1 MRINLNPPADAT
13 AKNESTTFL
22 MIRFAITYSVFLLI
36 ILLLMVHLHRVS
48 TTRSEE
54 DFWNQDQ
61 STFESAVSL
70 LDNNFTTMDSIT
82 RQLSMNTKLYHLAT
96 MKSTDDNDFY
106 LSGLTMKQSLASYM
120 YSYNELPF
128 STYFVYLRN
137 SGYIISVNTFN
148 SEQLYYI
155 RNYLSSGANFN
166 EWHDLLNNNL
176 TKDSALYPLSDFM
189 LPESGNAYLYV
200 LNMDVLTY
208 KDIPATVAFHINE
221 QTLRKIFSGVSLG
234 DTGYIIAV
242 DAQDQPVFSL
252 SEDKNTSSE
261 KDLNTLT
268 ESVLS
273 LSYDDNNTCVH
284 NDTHIMRIASKTN
297 DWTFYLVQPES
308 IYPSDYQFIFLLIL
322 FAAIIGGLIM
332 IFILVRNNMRPILHL
347 DDQLQE
353 TLHANTQLIEEAD
366 AIRPVLYDNYLRQLM
381 SGVITTPDELSFIQN
396 YLHLED
402 PSLHYYVLY
411 GVTYENDPAADTFPN
426 ENTSTE
432 SSESMKDIIAGLL
445 ARYFSYENNLYL
457 CSPKKHIYAVLI
469 PFSGTADEI
478 LITLQEKALKF
489 HSELLE
495 EYSIWFFAGIG
506 LSCSFTNIWE
516 SYQQAK
522 DAAGYT
528 SKNYIF
534 LPYEMLKKDSH
545 VYYYPAEFSTR
556 LIRSITGG
564 NKSQVIEI
572 FNLIHQE
579 NIEERSLPFQLLRFL
594 LTDIRNTL
602 LKARFTYTGESTP
615 QIVEIDTMLSQ
626 DELTFR
632 LCEDISIKL
641 CDFFASKSEKNNLI
655 DSIVT
660 YIRENYKNP
669 ALCLSKISDEFHI
682 SESYFSHMFKENMN
696 VNFSVYLEDLRL
708 TEAAHL
714 IEKGESGINE
724 IALEVG
730 YNNQTSFRRA
740 FKKKYGV
747 TPSSFGVQS

>member
-82 RQLSMNTKLYHLAT
+82 RQLSMNTKLYRLAT

-189 LPESGNAYLYV
+189 LPEIGNAYLYV

-353 TLHANTQLIEEAD
+353 TLHANTQLIEEAA

-457 CSPKKHIYAVLI
+457 CYPKKHIYAVLI

-545 VYYYPAEFSTR
+545 VYYYPA
-556 LIRSITGG
+556 
-564 NKSQVIEI
+564 
-572 FNLIHQE
+572 
-579 NIEERSLPFQLLRFL
+579 
-594 LTDIRNTL
+594 
-602 LKARFTYTGESTP
+602 
-615 QIVEIDTMLSQ
+615 
-626 DELTFR
+626 
-632 LCEDISIKL
+632 
-641 CDFFASKSEKNNLI
+641 
-655 DSIVT
+655 
-660 YIRENYKNP
+660 
-669 ALCLSKISDEFHI
+669 
-682 SESYFSHMFKENMN
+682 
-696 VNFSVYLEDLRL
+696 
-708 TEAAHL
+708 
-714 IEKGESGINE
+714 
-724 IALEVG
+724 
-730 YNNQTSFRRA
+730 
-740 FKKKYGV
+740 
-747 TPSSFGVQS
+747 

>member
-166 EWHDLLNNNL
+166 EWHDLLNSNL

-353 TLHANTQLIEEAD
+353 TLHANTQLIEEAA

-669 ALCLSKISDEFHI
+669 GALLKQ
-682 SESYFSHMFKENMN
+682 
-696 VNFSVYLEDLRL
+696 DLRRVPHIRKL
-708 TEAAHL
+708 FF
-714 IEKGESGINE
+714 SY
-724 IALEVG
+724 V
-730 YNNQTSFRRA
+730 
-740 FKKKYGV
+740 
-747 TPSSFGVQS
+747 

>member
-353 TLHANTQLIEEAD
+353 TLHANTQLIEEAA

-478 LITLQEKALKF
+478 LITLQEK
-489 HSELLE
+489 H
-495 EYSIWFFAGIG
+495 
-506 LSCSFTNIWE
+506 
-516 SYQQAK
+516 
-522 DAAGYT
+522 
-528 SKNYIF
+528 
-534 LPYEMLKKDSH
+534 
-545 VYYYPAEFSTR
+545 
-556 LIRSITGG
+556 
-564 NKSQVIEI
+564 
-572 FNLIHQE
+572 
-579 NIEERSLPFQLLRFL
+579 
-594 LTDIRNTL
+594 
-602 LKARFTYTGESTP
+602 
-615 QIVEIDTMLSQ
+615 
-626 DELTFR
+626 
-632 LCEDISIKL
+632 
-641 CDFFASKSEKNNLI
+641 
-655 DSIVT
+655 
-660 YIRENYKNP
+660 
-669 ALCLSKISDEFHI
+669 
-682 SESYFSHMFKENMN
+682 
-696 VNFSVYLEDLRL
+696 
-708 TEAAHL
+708 
-714 IEKGESGINE
+714 
-724 IALEVG
+724 
-730 YNNQTSFRRA
+730 
-740 FKKKYGV
+740 
-747 TPSSFGVQS
+747 

>member
-166 EWHDLLNNNL
+166 EWHDLLNSNL

-353 TLHANTQLIEEAD
+353 TLHANTQLIEEAA

-534 LPYEMLKKDSH
+534 LPYEMLKK
-545 VYYYPAEFSTR
+545 R
-556 LIRSITGG
+556 L
-564 NKSQVIEI
+564 
-572 FNLIHQE
+572 
-579 NIEERSLPFQLLRFL
+579 PCLL
-594 LTDIRNTL
+594 
-602 LKARFTYTGESTP
+602 
-615 QIVEIDTMLSQ
+615 LS
-626 DELTFR
+626 
-632 LCEDISIKL
+632 
-641 CDFFASKSEKNNLI
+641 
-655 DSIVT
+655 
-660 YIRENYKNP
+660 
-669 ALCLSKISDEFHI
+669 
-682 SESYFSHMFKENMN
+682 
-696 VNFSVYLEDLRL
+696 
-708 TEAAHL
+708 
-714 IEKGESGINE
+714 G
-724 IALEVG
+724 
-730 YNNQTSFRRA
+730 
-740 FKKKYGV
+740 
-747 TPSSFGVQS
+747 

>member
-137 SGYIISVNTFN
+137 SSYIISVNTFN

-166 EWHDLLNNNL
+166 EWHDLLNSNL

-353 TLHANTQLIEEAD
+353 TLHANTQLIEEAA

-469 PFSGTADEI
+469 PFSGTADEM
-478 LITLQEKALKF
+478 LITLQEKVLKF

-522 DAAGYT
+522 DAASYT

-572 FNLIHQE
+572 FDRSIRRTLKSVHFRSSYYGFYLLI
-579 NIEERSLPFQLLRFL
+579 SA
-594 LTDIRNTL
+594 TL
-602 LKARFTYTGESTP
+602 
-615 QIVEIDTMLSQ
+615 
-626 DELTFR
+626 
-632 LCEDISIKL
+632 C
-641 CDFFASKSEKNNLI
+641 
-655 DSIVT
+655 
-660 YIRENYKNP
+660 
-669 ALCLSKISDEFHI
+669 
-682 SESYFSHMFKENMN
+682 
-696 VNFSVYLEDLRL
+696 
-708 TEAAHL
+708 
-714 IEKGESGINE
+714 
-724 IALEVG
+724 
-730 YNNQTSFRRA
+730 
-740 FKKKYGV
+740 
-747 TPSSFGVQS
+747 

>member
-82 RQLSMNTKLYHLAT
+82 RQLSMNTKLYRLAT

-189 LPESGNAYLYV
+189 LPEIGNAYLYV

-353 TLHANTQLIEEAD
+353 TLHANTQLIEEAA

-495 EYSIWFFAGIG
+495 EYSIWFLQESVSPAPSPTYGNLTNRRKMLQGIPVKTIF
-506 LSCSFTNIWE
+506 SF
-516 SYQQAK
+516 
-522 DAAGYT
+522 
-528 SKNYIF
+528 
-534 LPYEMLKKDSH
+534 
-545 VYYYPAEFSTR
+545 
-556 LIRSITGG
+556 
-564 NKSQVIEI
+564 
-572 FNLIHQE
+572 
-579 NIEERSLPFQLLRFL
+579 
-594 LTDIRNTL
+594 
-602 LKARFTYTGESTP
+602 
-615 QIVEIDTMLSQ
+615 
-626 DELTFR
+626 
-632 LCEDISIKL
+632 
-641 CDFFASKSEKNNLI
+641 
-655 DSIVT
+655 
-660 YIRENYKNP
+660 
-669 ALCLSKISDEFHI
+669 
-682 SESYFSHMFKENMN
+682 HMKC
-696 VNFSVYLEDLRL
+696 
-708 TEAAHL
+708 
-714 IEKGESGINE
+714 
-724 IALEVG
+724 
-730 YNNQTSFRRA
+730 
-740 FKKKYGV
+740 
-747 TPSSFGVQS
+747 

>member
-36 ILLLMVHLHRVS
+36 ILLLMVYLHRVS
-48 TTRSEE
+48 TTRSEQ

-353 TLHANTQLIEEAD
+353 TLHANTQLIEEAA

-411 GVTYENDPAADTFPN
+411 GVTYEDDPAADTFPN

-528 SKNYIF
+528 SC
-534 LPYEMLKKDSH
+534 
-545 VYYYPAEFSTR
+545 
-556 LIRSITGG
+556 
-564 NKSQVIEI
+564 
-572 FNLIHQE
+572 
-579 NIEERSLPFQLLRFL
+579 LL
-594 LTDIRNTL
+594 
-602 LKARFTYTGESTP
+602 YTS
-615 QIVEIDTMLSQ
+615 
-626 DELTFR
+626 
-632 LCEDISIKL
+632 
-641 CDFFASKSEKNNLI
+641 
-655 DSIVT
+655 
-660 YIRENYKNP
+660 
-669 ALCLSKISDEFHI
+669 
-682 SESYFSHMFKENMN
+682 
-696 VNFSVYLEDLRL
+696 
-708 TEAAHL
+708 
-714 IEKGESGINE
+714 
-724 IALEVG
+724 
-730 YNNQTSFRRA
+730 
-740 FKKKYGV
+740 
-747 TPSSFGVQS
+747 PSPRDRG

>member
-82 RQLSMNTKLYHLAT
+82 RQLSMNTKLYRLAT

-189 LPESGNAYLYV
+189 LPEIGNAYLYV

-353 TLHANTQLIEEAD
+353 TLHANTQLIEEAA

-534 LPYEMLKKDSH
+534 LPYEMLKK
-545 VYYYPAEFSTR
+545 R
-556 LIRSITGG
+556 L
-564 NKSQVIEI
+564 
-572 FNLIHQE
+572 
-579 NIEERSLPFQLLRFL
+579 PCLL
-594 LTDIRNTL
+594 
-602 LKARFTYTGESTP
+602 
-615 QIVEIDTMLSQ
+615 LS
-626 DELTFR
+626 
-632 LCEDISIKL
+632 
-641 CDFFASKSEKNNLI
+641 
-655 DSIVT
+655 
-660 YIRENYKNP
+660 
-669 ALCLSKISDEFHI
+669 
-682 SESYFSHMFKENMN
+682 
-696 VNFSVYLEDLRL
+696 
-708 TEAAHL
+708 
-714 IEKGESGINE
+714 G
-724 IALEVG
+724 
-730 YNNQTSFRRA
+730 
-740 FKKKYGV
+740 
-747 TPSSFGVQS
+747 

>member
-82 RQLSMNTKLYHLAT
+82 RQLSMNTKLYRLAT

-353 TLHANTQLIEEAD
+353 TLHANTQLIEEAA

-572 FNLIHQE
+572 FNLIH
-579 NIEERSLPFQLLRFL
+579 
-594 LTDIRNTL
+594 
-602 LKARFTYTGESTP
+602 
-615 QIVEIDTMLSQ
+615 
-626 DELTFR
+626 
-632 LCEDISIKL
+632 
-641 CDFFASKSEKNNLI
+641 
-655 DSIVT
+655 
-660 YIRENYKNP
+660 
-669 ALCLSKISDEFHI
+669 
-682 SESYFSHMFKENMN
+682 
-696 VNFSVYLEDLRL
+696 
-708 TEAAHL
+708 
-714 IEKGESGINE
+714 
-724 IALEVG
+724 
-730 YNNQTSFRRA
+730 
-740 FKKKYGV
+740 
-747 TPSSFGVQS
+747 

>member
-1 MRINLNPPADAT
+1 
-13 AKNESTTFL
+13 
-22 MIRFAITYSVFLLI
+22 
-36 ILLLMVHLHRVS
+36 
-48 TTRSEE
+48 
-54 DFWNQDQ
+54 
-61 STFESAVSL
+61 
-70 LDNNFTTMDSIT
+70 
-82 RQLSMNTKLYHLAT
+82 
-96 MKSTDDNDFY
+96 
-106 LSGLTMKQSLASYM
+106 
-120 YSYNELPF
+120 
-128 STYFVYLRN
+128 
-137 SGYIISVNTFN
+137 
-148 SEQLYYI
+148 
-155 RNYLSSGANFN
+155 
-166 EWHDLLNNNL
+166 
-176 TKDSALYPLSDFM
+176 
-189 LPESGNAYLYV
+189 
-200 LNMDVLTY
+200 
-208 KDIPATVAFHINE
+208 
-221 QTLRKIFSGVSLG
+221 
-234 DTGYIIAV
+234 
-242 DAQDQPVFSL
+242 
-252 SEDKNTSSE
+252 
-261 KDLNTLT
+261 
-268 ESVLS
+268 
-273 LSYDDNNTCVH
+273 
-284 NDTHIMRIASKTN
+284 
-297 DWTFYLVQPES
+297 
-308 IYPSDYQFIFLLIL
+308 
-322 FAAIIGGLIM
+322 
-332 IFILVRNNMRPILHL
+332 
-347 DDQLQE
+347 
-353 TLHANTQLIEEAD
+353 
-366 AIRPVLYDNYLRQLM
+366 
-381 SGVITTPDELSFIQN
+381 
-396 YLHLED
+396 
-402 PSLHYYVLY
+402 
-411 GVTYENDPAADTFPN
+411 
-426 ENTSTE
+426 
-432 SSESMKDIIAGLL
+432 MKDIIAGLL

-615 QIVEIDTMLSQ
+615 QIAEIDTMLSQ

-696 VNFSVYLEDLRL
+696 VNFSVYPEDLRL

-714 IEKGESGINE
+714 IEKGESCINE

>member
-82 RQLSMNTKLYHLAT
+82 RQLSMNTKLYRLAT

-189 LPESGNAYLYV
+189 LPEIGNAYLYV

-353 TLHANTQLIEEAD
+353 TLHANTQLIEEAA

-534 LPYEMLKKDSH
+534 L
-545 VYYYPAEFSTR
+545 
-556 LIRSITGG
+556 LI
-564 NKSQVIEI
+564 
-572 FNLIHQE
+572 
-579 NIEERSLPFQLLRFL
+579 
-594 LTDIRNTL
+594 
-602 LKARFTYTGESTP
+602 
-615 QIVEIDTMLSQ
+615 
-626 DELTFR
+626 
-632 LCEDISIKL
+632 
-641 CDFFASKSEKNNLI
+641 
-655 DSIVT
+655 
-660 YIRENYKNP
+660 YK
-669 ALCLSKISDEFHI
+669 CR
-682 SESYFSHMFKENMN
+682 
-696 VNFSVYLEDLRL
+696 V
-708 TEAAHL
+708 
-714 IEKGESGINE
+714 
-724 IALEVG
+724 
-730 YNNQTSFRRA
+730 
-740 FKKKYGV
+740 
-747 TPSSFGVQS
+747 

>member
-353 TLHANTQLIEEAD
+353 TLHANTQLIEEAA

-572 FNLIHQE
+572 FNLSTRRTLK
-579 NIEERSLPFQLLRFL
+579 NVRFRSSYYGFYLP
-594 LTDIRNTL
+594 ISATL
-602 LKARFTYTGESTP
+602 
-615 QIVEIDTMLSQ
+615 
-626 DELTFR
+626 
-632 LCEDISIKL
+632 C
-641 CDFFASKSEKNNLI
+641 
-655 DSIVT
+655 
-660 YIRENYKNP
+660 
-669 ALCLSKISDEFHI
+669 
-682 SESYFSHMFKENMN
+682 
-696 VNFSVYLEDLRL
+696 
-708 TEAAHL
+708 
-714 IEKGESGINE
+714 
-724 IALEVG
+724 
-730 YNNQTSFRRA
+730 
-740 FKKKYGV
+740 
-747 TPSSFGVQS
+747 

>member
-166 EWHDLLNNNL
+166 EWHDLLNSNL

-353 TLHANTQLIEEAD
+353 TLHANTQLIEEAA

-478 LITLQEKALKF
+478 LITLQEKVLKF

-506 LSCSFTNIWE
+506 LSCPFTNIWE

-534 LPYEMLKKDSH
+534 LPYEMLKKT
-545 VYYYPAEFSTR
+545 PMFTTR
-556 LIRSITGG
+556 L
-564 NKSQVIEI
+564 N
-572 FNLIHQE
+572 
-579 NIEERSLPFQLLRFL
+579 FQ
-594 LTDIRNTL
+594 
-602 LKARFTYTGESTP
+602 P
-615 QIVEIDTMLSQ
+615 V
-626 DELTFR
+626 
-632 LCEDISIKL
+632 
-641 CDFFASKSEKNNLI
+641 
-655 DSIVT
+655 
-660 YIRENYKNP
+660 
-669 ALCLSKISDEFHI
+669 
-682 SESYFSHMFKENMN
+682 
-696 VNFSVYLEDLRL
+696 
-708 TEAAHL
+708 
-714 IEKGESGINE
+714 
-724 IALEVG
+724 
-730 YNNQTSFRRA
+730 
-740 FKKKYGV
+740 
-747 TPSSFGVQS
+747 

>member
-353 TLHANTQLIEEAD
+353 TLHANTQLIEEAA

-572 FNLIHQE
+572 FNLIH
-579 NIEERSLPFQLLRFL
+579 
-594 LTDIRNTL
+594 
-602 LKARFTYTGESTP
+602 
-615 QIVEIDTMLSQ
+615 
-626 DELTFR
+626 
-632 LCEDISIKL
+632 
-641 CDFFASKSEKNNLI
+641 
-655 DSIVT
+655 
-660 YIRENYKNP
+660 
-669 ALCLSKISDEFHI
+669 
-682 SESYFSHMFKENMN
+682 
-696 VNFSVYLEDLRL
+696 
-708 TEAAHL
+708 
-714 IEKGESGINE
+714 
-724 IALEVG
+724 
-730 YNNQTSFRRA
+730 
-740 FKKKYGV
+740 
-747 TPSSFGVQS
+747 

>member
-1 MRINLNPPADAT
+1 M
-13 AKNESTTFL
+13 
-22 MIRFAITYSVFLLI
+22 
-36 ILLLMVHLHRVS
+36 
-48 TTRSEE
+48 
-54 DFWNQDQ
+54 
-61 STFESAVSL
+61 
-70 LDNNFTTMDSIT
+70 
-82 RQLSMNTKLYHLAT
+82 
-96 MKSTDDNDFY
+96 
-106 LSGLTMKQSLASYM
+106 
-120 YSYNELPF
+120 
-128 STYFVYLRN
+128 
-137 SGYIISVNTFN
+137 
-148 SEQLYYI
+148 
-155 RNYLSSGANFN
+155 
-166 EWHDLLNNNL
+166 
-176 TKDSALYPLSDFM
+176 
-189 LPESGNAYLYV
+189 
-200 LNMDVLTY
+200 
-208 KDIPATVAFHINE
+208 
-221 QTLRKIFSGVSLG
+221 
-234 DTGYIIAV
+234 
-242 DAQDQPVFSL
+242 FSL

-353 TLHANTQLIEEAD
+353 TLHANTQLIEEAA

-615 QIVEIDTMLSQ
+615 QIAEIDTMLSQ

>member
-1 MRINLNPPADAT
+1 MKKGHLIPMRINLNPPADAT

-82 RQLSMNTKLYHLAT
+82 RQLSMNTKLYRLAT

-189 LPESGNAYLYV
+189 LPEIGNAYLYV

-353 TLHANTQLIEEAD
+353 TLHANTQLIEEAA

-545 VYYYPAEFSTR
+545 V
-556 LIRSITGG
+556 L
-564 NKSQVIEI
+564 
-572 FNLIHQE
+572 
-579 NIEERSLPFQLLRFL
+579 
-594 LTDIRNTL
+594 
-602 LKARFTYTGESTP
+602 
-615 QIVEIDTMLSQ
+615 
-626 DELTFR
+626 
-632 LCEDISIKL
+632 
-641 CDFFASKSEKNNLI
+641 
-655 DSIVT
+655 
-660 YIRENYKNP
+660 
-669 ALCLSKISDEFHI
+669 
-682 SESYFSHMFKENMN
+682 
-696 VNFSVYLEDLRL
+696 VNC
-708 TEAAHL
+708 
-714 IEKGESGINE
+714 
-724 IALEVG
+724 
-730 YNNQTSFRRA
+730 
-740 FKKKYGV
+740 
-747 TPSSFGVQS
+747 

>member
-353 TLHANTQLIEEAD
+353 TLHANTQLIEEAA

-556 LIRSITGG
+556 LIRSTRRTLK
-564 NKSQVIEI
+564 NVR
-572 FNLIHQE
+572 F
-579 NIEERSLPFQLLRFL
+579 RSSYYGFYLP
-594 LTDIRNTL
+594 ISATL
-602 LKARFTYTGESTP
+602 
-615 QIVEIDTMLSQ
+615 
-626 DELTFR
+626 
-632 LCEDISIKL
+632 C
-641 CDFFASKSEKNNLI
+641 
-655 DSIVT
+655 
-660 YIRENYKNP
+660 
-669 ALCLSKISDEFHI
+669 
-682 SESYFSHMFKENMN
+682 
-696 VNFSVYLEDLRL
+696 
-708 TEAAHL
+708 
-714 IEKGESGINE
+714 
-724 IALEVG
+724 
-730 YNNQTSFRRA
+730 
-740 FKKKYGV
+740 
-747 TPSSFGVQS
+747 

>member
-82 RQLSMNTKLYHLAT
+82 RQLSMNTKLYRLAT

-353 TLHANTQLIEEAD
+353 TLHANTQLIEEAA

-564 NKSQVIEI
+564 NKSQVI
-572 FNLIHQE
+572 
-579 NIEERSLPFQLLRFL
+579 
-594 LTDIRNTL
+594 
-602 LKARFTYTGESTP
+602 
-615 QIVEIDTMLSQ
+615 
-626 DELTFR
+626 
-632 LCEDISIKL
+632 
-641 CDFFASKSEKNNLI
+641 
-655 DSIVT
+655 
-660 YIRENYKNP
+660 
-669 ALCLSKISDEFHI
+669 
-682 SESYFSHMFKENMN
+682 
-696 VNFSVYLEDLRL
+696 
-708 TEAAHL
+708 
-714 IEKGESGINE
+714 
-724 IALEVG
+724 
-730 YNNQTSFRRA
+730 
-740 FKKKYGV
+740 
-747 TPSSFGVQS
+747 

>member
-82 RQLSMNTKLYHLAT
+82 RQLSMNTKLYRLAT

-332 IFILVRNNMRPILHL
+332 IFFFSP
-347 DDQLQE
+347 QQY
-353 TLHANTQLIEEAD
+353 A
-366 AIRPVLYDNYLRQLM
+366 
-381 SGVITTPDELSFIQN
+381 PDS
-396 YLHLED
+396 
-402 PSLHYYVLY
+402 
-411 GVTYENDPAADTFPN
+411 
-426 ENTSTE
+426 
-432 SSESMKDIIAGLL
+432 
-445 ARYFSYENNLYL
+445 
-457 CSPKKHIYAVLI
+457 
-469 PFSGTADEI
+469 
-478 LITLQEKALKF
+478 
-489 HSELLE
+489 
-495 EYSIWFFAGIG
+495 
-506 LSCSFTNIWE
+506 
-516 SYQQAK
+516 
-522 DAAGYT
+522 
-528 SKNYIF
+528 
-534 LPYEMLKKDSH
+534 
-545 VYYYPAEFSTR
+545 
-556 LIRSITGG
+556 
-564 NKSQVIEI
+564 
-572 FNLIHQE
+572 
-579 NIEERSLPFQLLRFL
+579 
-594 LTDIRNTL
+594 
-602 LKARFTYTGESTP
+602 
-615 QIVEIDTMLSQ
+615 
-626 DELTFR
+626 
-632 LCEDISIKL
+632 
-641 CDFFASKSEKNNLI
+641 
-655 DSIVT
+655 
-660 YIRENYKNP
+660 
-669 ALCLSKISDEFHI
+669 
-682 SESYFSHMFKENMN
+682 
-696 VNFSVYLEDLRL
+696 
-708 TEAAHL
+708 
-714 IEKGESGINE
+714 
-724 IALEVG
+724 
-730 YNNQTSFRRA
+730 SFR
-740 FKKKYGV
+740 
-747 TPSSFGVQS
+747 

>member
-82 RQLSMNTKLYHLAT
+82 RQLSMNTKLYRLAT

-166 EWHDLLNNNL
+166 EWHDLLNSNL

-332 IFILVRNNMRPILHL
+332 IFILVRNNMR
-347 DDQLQE
+347 LQE
-353 TLHANTQLIEEAD
+353 TLHANTQLIEEAA

>member
-82 RQLSMNTKLYHLAT
+82 RQLSMNTKLYRLAT

-148 SEQLYYI
+148 SE
-155 RNYLSSGANFN
+155 ANFN
-166 EWHDLLNNNL
+166 EWYDLLNNNL

-297 DWTFYLVQPES
+297 DWPFYLVQPES

-353 TLHANTQLIEEAD
+353 TLHANTQLIEEAA

-556 LIRSITGG
+556 LIRSI
-564 NKSQVIEI
+564 
-572 FNLIHQE
+572 HQE

-615 QIVEIDTMLSQ
+615 QIAEIDTMLSQ

-714 IEKGESGINE
+714 IEKGESCINE

>member
-166 EWHDLLNNNL
+166 EWHDLLNSNL

-353 TLHANTQLIEEAD
+353 TLHANTQLIEEAA

-626 DELTFR
+626 DQRFR
-632 LCEDISIKL
+632 
-641 CDFFASKSEKNNLI
+641 
-655 DSIVT
+655 
-660 YIRENYKNP
+660 
-669 ALCLSKISDEFHI
+669 
-682 SESYFSHMFKENMN
+682 
-696 VNFSVYLEDLRL
+696 
-708 TEAAHL
+708 
-714 IEKGESGINE
+714 
-724 IALEVG
+724 
-730 YNNQTSFRRA
+730 
-740 FKKKYGV
+740 FKK
-747 TPSSFGVQS
+747 

>member
-82 RQLSMNTKLYHLAT
+82 RQLSMNTKLYRLAT

-189 LPESGNAYLYV
+189 LPEIGNAYLYV

-353 TLHANTQLIEEAD
+353 TLHANTQLIEEAA

-545 VYYYPAEFSTR
+545 VYYYPAEFSIR
-556 LIRSITGG
+556 L
-564 NKSQVIEI
+564 N
-572 FNLIHQE
+572 
-579 NIEERSLPFQLLRFL
+579 FQ
-594 LTDIRNTL
+594 
-602 LKARFTYTGESTP
+602 P
-615 QIVEIDTMLSQ
+615 V
-626 DELTFR
+626 
-632 LCEDISIKL
+632 
-641 CDFFASKSEKNNLI
+641 
-655 DSIVT
+655 
-660 YIRENYKNP
+660 
-669 ALCLSKISDEFHI
+669 
-682 SESYFSHMFKENMN
+682 
-696 VNFSVYLEDLRL
+696 
-708 TEAAHL
+708 
-714 IEKGESGINE
+714 
-724 IALEVG
+724 
-730 YNNQTSFRRA
+730 
-740 FKKKYGV
+740 
-747 TPSSFGVQS
+747 

>member
-1 MRINLNPPADAT
+1 MVWEVL
-13 AKNESTTFL
+13 
-22 MIRFAITYSVFLLI
+22 V

-166 EWHDLLNNNL
+166 EWHDLLNSNL

-221 QTLRKIFSGVSLG
+221 QTLRKIFS
-234 DTGYIIAV
+234 GYIIAV

-353 TLHANTQLIEEAD
+353 TLHANTQLIEEAA

>member
-166 EWHDLLNNNL
+166 EWHDLLNSNL

-353 TLHANTQLIEEAD
+353 TLHANTQLIEEAA

-579 NIEERSLPFQLLRFL
+579 NVPVI
-594 LTDIRNTL
+594 TV
-602 LKARFTYTGESTP
+602 FTYRYPQHSVESTFY
-615 QIVEIDTMLSQ
+615 IYGRKYS
-626 DELTFR
+626 
-632 LCEDISIKL
+632 
-641 CDFFASKSEKNNLI
+641 A
-655 DSIVT
+655 DSG
-660 YIRENYKNP
+660 N
-669 ALCLSKISDEFHI
+669 
-682 SESYFSHMFKENMN
+682 
-696 VNFSVYLEDLRL
+696 
-708 TEAAHL
+708 
-714 IEKGESGINE
+714 
-724 IALEVG
+724 
-730 YNNQTSFRRA
+730 
-740 FKKKYGV
+740 
-747 TPSSFGVQS
+747 

>member
-166 EWHDLLNNNL
+166 EWHDLLNSNL

-353 TLHANTQLIEEAD
+353 TLHANTQLIEEAA

-602 LKARFTYTGESTP
+602 LKH
-615 QIVEIDTMLSQ
+615 VLH
-626 DELTFR
+626 
-632 LCEDISIKL
+632 
-641 CDFFASKSEKNNLI
+641 
-655 DSIVT
+655 
-660 YIRENYKNP
+660 IREK
-669 ALCLSKISDEFHI
+669 
-682 SESYFSHMFKENMN
+682 
-696 VNFSVYLEDLRL
+696 VLR
-708 TEAAHL
+708 
-714 IEKGESGINE
+714 
-724 IALEVG
+724 
-730 YNNQTSFRRA
+730 R
-740 FKKKYGV
+740 
-747 TPSSFGVQS
+747 

>member
-82 RQLSMNTKLYHLAT
+82 RQLSMNTKLYRLAT

-176 TKDSALYPLSDFM
+176 TKDSAIYPLSDFM

-252 SEDKNTSSE
+252 SEDKTTSSE

-353 TLHANTQLIEEAD
+353 TLHANTQLIEEAA

-572 FNLIHQE
+572 FNLIH
-579 NIEERSLPFQLLRFL
+579 
-594 LTDIRNTL
+594 
-602 LKARFTYTGESTP
+602 
-615 QIVEIDTMLSQ
+615 
-626 DELTFR
+626 
-632 LCEDISIKL
+632 
-641 CDFFASKSEKNNLI
+641 
-655 DSIVT
+655 
-660 YIRENYKNP
+660 
-669 ALCLSKISDEFHI
+669 
-682 SESYFSHMFKENMN
+682 
-696 VNFSVYLEDLRL
+696 
-708 TEAAHL
+708 
-714 IEKGESGINE
+714 
-724 IALEVG
+724 
-730 YNNQTSFRRA
+730 
-740 FKKKYGV
+740 
-747 TPSSFGVQS
+747 

>member
-70 LDNNFTTMDSIT
+70 LDNNFTTIDSIT
-82 RQLSMNTKLYHLAT
+82 RQLSMNTKLYRLAT

-189 LPESGNAYLYV
+189 LPEIGNAYLYV

-353 TLHANTQLIEEAD
+353 TLHANTQLIEEAA

-545 VYYYPAEFSTR
+545 VYF
-556 LIRSITGG
+556 
-564 NKSQVIEI
+564 
-572 FNLIHQE
+572 
-579 NIEERSLPFQLLRFL
+579 
-594 LTDIRNTL
+594 
-602 LKARFTYTGESTP
+602 
-615 QIVEIDTMLSQ
+615 
-626 DELTFR
+626 
-632 LCEDISIKL
+632 
-641 CDFFASKSEKNNLI
+641 
-655 DSIVT
+655 
-660 YIRENYKNP
+660 NP
-669 ALCLSKISDEFHI
+669 AVF
-682 SESYFSHMFKENMN
+682 
-696 VNFSVYLEDLRL
+696 
-708 TEAAHL
+708 
-714 IEKGESGINE
+714 
-724 IALEVG
+724 
-730 YNNQTSFRRA
+730 
-740 FKKKYGV
+740 
-747 TPSSFGVQS
+747 

>member
-82 RQLSMNTKLYHLAT
+82 RQLSMNTKLYRLAT

-189 LPESGNAYLYV
+189 LPEIGNAYLYV

-353 TLHANTQLIEEAD
+353 TLHANTQLIEEAA

-594 LTDIRNTL
+594 LDRKSTRLNSSHIE
-602 LKARFTYTGESTP
+602 ESR
-615 QIVEIDTMLSQ
+615 M
-626 DELTFR
+626 
-632 LCEDISIKL
+632 
-641 CDFFASKSEKNNLI
+641 
-655 DSIVT
+655 
-660 YIRENYKNP
+660 
-669 ALCLSKISDEFHI
+669 
-682 SESYFSHMFKENMN
+682 
-696 VNFSVYLEDLRL
+696 
-708 TEAAHL
+708 
-714 IEKGESGINE
+714 
-724 IALEVG
+724 
-730 YNNQTSFRRA
+730 
-740 FKKKYGV
+740 
-747 TPSSFGVQS
+747 PSSA